1 MITIWIHV
9 IVILYLMAHI
19 TLYQMYYPM
28 LLNRTHQK
36 FKDSRA
42 IKVLNI
48 KLHYMSNKFYEFMFA
63 FLIYFFG
70 VSNLVLPSISNSL
83 VMVITQ
89 TLTILLSL
97 YFFYMQAYVLSS
109 YEKAIVHANKNLK
122 KT

>member
-70 VSNLVLPSISNSL
+70 VSNLVFDPKLKSNNRVDEVGKLPCYRSL
-83 VMVITQ
+83 GNIRCQ
-89 TLTILLSL
+89 CTL
-97 YFFYMQAYVLSS
+97 
-109 YEKAIVHANKNLK
+109 
-122 KT
+122 